1 MTNIFVKPKSLG
13 DGKVARVRDPFSG
26 LVLKAEGEWKA
37 LSSFW
42 TRRVLGK
49 DVVQATPPAPAAP
62 PAPSVAPVAP
72 TPPAFVRCADCTD
85 AVCVAASRC
94 AKTAPAPVAPAPA
107 AAPAPTAS

>member
-49 DVVQATPPAPAAP
+49 DVVQATPPPVAA
-62 PAPSVAPVAP
+62 VAPVAP